1 MRLKSEIASVVVGL
15 ALWLP
20 AFASSQVRE
29 PLFGDLHVHT
39 RFSFD
44 AFLTGTRST
53 PDDAYRYARGEAI
66 DHPAGFEIQLDRPL
80 DFTAVTDHA
89 NYLGML
95 EAMSDPSHPLS
106 RLPEAPRFMNART
119 VDERLA
125 AFRSGSYIGEHLDRE
140 VIRSAWQRTIE
151 SAERNYKP
159 GTFTT
164 FIGYEYTS
172 SYGGNLHRN
181 VIFKGRAAPDI
192 PFSRLDSVNP
202 EALWDWMDGLREEG
216 IEALAI
222 PHNSNSSD
230 GHMFALET
238 FDGEAFDAAYATR
251 RMRNEP
257 LVEVTQAKGT
267 SDTHPVL
274 SRNDEWAD
282 FEIYPYRTAV
292 WTKSRPWGSYAREAY
307 LNGLVMEDR
316 SGFNP
321 YRFGLIGSSD
331 THNGGGS
338 FDESNF
344 YSKVGFLDATPQ
356 LRGSVPIS
364 GDGQFA
370 AYTEIFTRFFGAS
383 GLAGVWAEENTRE
396 SIYEAL
402 RRKETFATSGPR
414 IRVRLFVGYDYADD
428 LTIRADAIEEAYA
441 RGVPMG
447 GDLQGRGDAEPDFLV
462 WAMKDPLGTPL
473 QRLQI
478 VKGWVEEGEAR
489 ERVYDVAC
497 SDGLE
502 VDTATHRCP
511 DNGATV
517 DLSDCSISDGP
528 GSAQLTTLW
537 QDPDFDASQRAFYY
551 VRVLENP
558 TCRWSTW
565 DAVRAGTSPRSDL
578 ATTIQER
585 AWSSPIWYL
594 PSR

>member
-1 MRLKSEIASVVVGL
+1 MRSRPRL
-15 ALWLP
+15 AGIVFCLLCLP
-20 AFASSQVRE
+20 ALATGQVRE
-29 PLFGDLHVHT
+29 AFFGDLHVHT

-44 AFLTGTRST
+44 AFLSGTRAT
-53 PDDAYRYARGEAI
+53 PDDAYRYALGEALP
-66 DHPAGFEIQLDRPL
+66 HAAGFEIQLDRPL

-95 EAMSDPSHPLS
+95 DAMSDPNHPLS
-106 RLPEAPRFMNART
+106 RLPEAPRYMNART
-119 VDERLA
+119 AEERFA
-125 AFRSGSYIGEHLDRE
+125 AFRTADYIGEHLDRD
-140 VIRSAWQRTIE
+140 VIRSAWRKSIE
-151 SAERNYKP
+151 SAERYYKP
-159 GTFTT
+159 GTLTT
-164 FIGYEYTS
+164 FIAYEYTS
-172 SYGGNLHRN
+172 GYGGNLHRN
-181 VIFKGRAAPDI
+181 VIFKGSAAPEI
-192 PFSRLDSVNP
+192 LFSRLDSMNP
-202 EALWDWMDGLREEG
+202 EGLWEWMDELRDQG

-222 PHNSNSSD
+222 PHNSNSSN

-238 FDGEAFDAAYATR
+238 FDGEAFDAAYAER

-292 WTKSRPWGSYAREAY
+292 WSKSQPWGSYAREAY
-307 LNGLVMEDR
+307 LNGLLMEDR

-344 YSKVGFLDATPQ
+344 YSKVGVLDGTAQ
-356 LRGSVPIS
+356 IRGSIPTTGS
-364 GDGQFA
+364 GPFA

-383 GLAGVWAEENTRE
+383 GLAGVWAEENNRE
-396 SIYEAL
+396 SIYEAF

-414 IRVRLFVGYDYADD
+414 MRVRLFAGYDYPDGLAA
-428 LTIRADAIEEAYA
+428 RADASEVAYA

-447 GDLQGRGDAEPDFLV
+447 GDVLGRGDAEPDFLV
-462 WAMKDPLGTPL
+462 WATKDPLGTPL

-478 VKGWVEEGEAR
+478 VKGWVQDGVAS

-497 SDGLE
+497 SDDLE
-502 VDTATHRCP
+502 VDEATHRCP

-517 DLSDCSISDGP
+517 DLSDCSRSEGL
-528 GSAQLTTLW
+528 GSAQLATLW
-537 QDPDFDASQRAFYY
+537 RDPNFDASQRAFYY

-565 DAVRAGTSPRSDL
+565 DAVRAGVEPRPDL
-578 ATTIQER
+578 AATIQER

-594 PSR
+594 PGR